1 MNYKLSQSQMNINSN
16 QEQELDE
23 SKFILF
29 KKKLNSNSNIKIS
42 SSSQDMPFQKCYII
56 QESNYKRIINYYNTL
71 FGQNKS
77 ASTIMAASFNSLPT
91 IIGINTIM
99 TLKEFYIV
107 NKEFLKY
114 LGSEKKLYEQQNIY
128 FHKKDNKIF
137 LLFPNESKENN
148 VLEIVDLNNK
158 DNNGCSDK
166 ILENS
171 KKNDII
177 LKKEKIFK
185 KCLLLTAF
193 ENDLFKLIEKPIN
206 DAYNDIKEYYLIN
219 QNWLNIYKNIYAS
232 TFIEIKK
239 LMDSFNLSNDKYHY
253 NYFYYY
259 LEELLS
265 QNNIKQFIKNINIQ
279 NNSAITDEDNMN
291 PTENQI
297 DKNNNLLKQ
306 PIEFVLVP
314 EKLFDL
320 FYEEIT
326 IKTKLTKKDFQ
337 RWALLGENVLF
348 IQDKLDNKVFYTY
361 LNNSSNH
368 YYTKTNKN
376 LQFYCVFKYA
386 KKNSF
391 FEDINKYIKGKG
403 LLNYLLEKNIKLND
417 KVNWQN
423 LLNKQNIEGQCLIKE
438 KCPKEFMDIINLK
451 NESKFIYQ
459 LFIDYKKLIGQI
471 ESIPDYNK
479 NINNINDLKYITNPI
494 SIFLINKQEFDFLKN
509 NLLFNDIEN
518 IIKENQ
524 INNDKIDEFLFNK
537 LKENPTRHN
546 IKNIFSKI
554 KLIDGNQIESILK
567 FQKDK
572 YLFSFINI
580 DLIKPFID
588 IQNNPSLVNTF
599 NNSHFFLFKNKN
611 EYYIANNN
619 YQKLYKIIVVGNNEF
634 KLEEFNFY
642 GNNLSMVKILKDLV
656 KIEKIVLEDMK
667 SFLKNISSNRYNY
680 FYLINNNWMNFFKK
694 YFNYDTI
701 FDNYKH
707 SAETL
712 NDNIKITQDFP
723 ENLKQQNSL
732 IISTTAIQGTN
743 LAFPSN
749 FSIIE
754 KEIFDNILKELTVK
768 YNTLLKMSQHWK
780 IYFGDKKIFIRD
792 FTKKNIFYIYTING
806 TNNFEIEYILQIDNN
821 HDLTNLLSLCDYNE
835 SFEQYLI
842 SNFAINIKEAKTQIL
857 LDENLD
863 KKGDLIIVK
872 PKSNIRIKKPKHCL
886 GLENIGA
893 TCYMNATIQCLCHVF
908 NLKNYFMNR
917 KLMYQS
923 IPKGNNSLSKE
934 FYKVIN
940 NLWKNSYHGKSYYT
954 PRDFKNIISQKNP
967 LFQGIAANDSKDL
980 IIFLYETMHTE
991 LNNPT
996 NQYNFGQNI
1005 RNNQELVNF
1014 RNNYYSNNSSIFSKI
1029 FYFEQQSELKCMSCN
1044 YNKVS
1049 YTIYNI
1055 IIFPLEKVREY
1066 MVTKY
1071 NGKGFESVK
1080 LEDCFENYQQ
1090 DEILSGSNQIY
1101 CNNCHRMANAANG
1114 NKLFTLPEVMTIIL
1128 NRGKGLEFDVNFEY
1142 PIHLNVDKYVM
1153 DKNCKNNNYELI
1165 AVLSHIGPSGM
1176 SGHFIAFCRSPEDNR
1191 WYIYN
1196 DAQVTEC
1203 YDPRYHNDDM
1213 IEGLPYVLFYQKID
1227 VNKRNN
1233 NSQDNNV
1240 DDIYMNDEN
1249 ENYIEDPNQITLFFK
1264 YDDKEFYLD
1273 TNKDN
1278 RIRDLI
1284 KELNKRYGIPKD
1296 SSLCLEGDNE
1306 LILLEYYNKISQ
1318 YPKIK
1323 NNSKIVVVKN

>member
-1 MNYKLSQSQMNINSN
+1 M
-16 QEQELDE
+16 
-23 SKFILF
+23 
-29 KKKLNSNSNIKIS
+29 
-42 SSSQDMPFQKCYII
+42 
-56 QESNYKRIINYYNTL
+56 
-71 FGQNKS
+71 
-77 ASTIMAASFNSLPT
+77 
-91 IIGINTIM
+91 
-99 TLKEFYIV
+99 
-107 NKEFLKY
+107 
-114 LGSEKKLYEQQNIY
+114 
-128 FHKKDNKIF
+128 
-137 LLFPNESKENN
+137 
-148 VLEIVDLNNK
+148 
-158 DNNGCSDK
+158 
-166 ILENS
+166 
-171 KKNDII
+171 
-177 LKKEKIFK
+177 
-185 KCLLLTAF
+185 
-193 ENDLFKLIEKPIN
+193 
-206 DAYNDIKEYYLIN
+206 
-219 QNWLNIYKNIYAS
+219 
-232 TFIEIKK
+232 
-239 LMDSFNLSNDKYHY
+239 
-253 NYFYYY
+253 
-259 LEELLS
+259 
-265 QNNIKQFIKNINIQ
+265 
-279 NNSAITDEDNMN
+279 
-291 PTENQI
+291 
-297 DKNNNLLKQ
+297 
-306 PIEFVLVP
+306 
-314 EKLFDL
+314 
-320 FYEEIT
+320 
-326 IKTKLTKKDFQ
+326 
-337 RWALLGENVLF
+337 
-348 IQDKLDNKVFYTY
+348 
-361 LNNSSNH
+361 
-368 YYTKTNKN
+368 
-376 LQFYCVFKYA
+376 
-386 KKNSF
+386 
-391 FEDINKYIKGKG
+391 
-403 LLNYLLEKNIKLND
+403 
-417 KVNWQN
+417 
-423 LLNKQNIEGQCLIKE
+423 
-438 KCPKEFMDIINLK
+438 
-451 NESKFIYQ
+451 
-459 LFIDYKKLIGQI
+459 
-471 ESIPDYNK
+471 
-479 NINNINDLKYITNPI
+479 
-494 SIFLINKQEFDFLKN
+494 
-509 NLLFNDIEN
+509 LFNDIEN
-518 IIKENQ
+518 ILKENQ

-537 LKENPTRHN
+537 LKENPTRQN

-554 KLIDGNQIESILK
+554 NFIDGNQIESILK

-599 NNSHFFLFKNKN
+599 NNSQFFLFKNKN

-619 YQKLYKIIVVGNNEF
+619 YQKLYKIIVFGNNEF

-768 YNTLLKMSQHWK
+768 YNTFLKMSQYCK

-842 SNFAINIKEAKTQIL
+842 SNFAINLKEAKTQIL

-863 KKGDLIIVK
+863 KKGDLIIFK
-872 PKSNIRIKKPKHCL
+872 PKPNIRIKKPKHCL

-1029 FYFEQQSELKCMSCN
+1029 FYFEQQSELKCMSCG

-1101 CNNCHRMANAANG
+1101 CNNCHRMANDANG

-1227 VNKRNN
+1227 VNKKNN
-1233 NSQDNNV
+1233 NSQDNNA
-1240 DDIYMNDEN
+1240 DDIYMKYEN

-1296 SSLCLEGDNE
+1296 SSLYLEGDNE